1 VRVIVGIGGIA
12 VSTQREE
19 VLITHSL
26 GSCVGVALYDPVA
39 CVGGM
44 AHFMLP
50 LSKLDPAKAAREPG
64 LFADT
69 GLMLLFDEVIAAGGR
84 MSRLVCKVAGGARM
98 FGHEDRF
105 KTSERNYY
113 VVRKLLWKNNV
124 LIAGEEVGGSIPRTL
139 ILYMEDGRTTI
150 SSNRVEWAF

>member
-1 VRVIVGIGGIA
+1 MRVVIGIGEMAI
-12 VSTQREE
+12 SSRREE

-44 AHFMLP
+44 AHFLLP

-69 GLMLLFDEVIAAGGR
+69 GLLLLLDGMVAAGAHMR
-84 MSRLVCKVAGGARM
+84 RLICKVAGGARM
-98 FGHEDRF
+98 FDHEDRF

-113 VVRKLLWKNNV
+113 VVRKLLWKNNL

-139 ILYMEDGRTTI
+139 ILYMDNGRTAI
-150 SSNRVEWAF
+150 SSNRVEWVF

>member
-1 VRVIVGIGGIA
+1 MRIVVGIGEMAI
-12 VSTQREE
+12 STNRED

-26 GSCVGVALYDPVA
+26 GSCVGVTLFDPAA
-39 CVGGM
+39 CVGGI

-50 LSKLDPAKAAREPG
+50 LSKLNPAKAAQEPS

-69 GLMLLFDEVIAAGGR
+69 GLVLLLDRMFQAGADKT
-84 MSRLVCKVAGGARM
+84 RLVCKVAGGARM
-98 FGHEDRF
+98 FSHEDRF

-113 VVRKLLWKNNV
+113 VVRKLLWKNNI

-139 ILYMEDGRTTI
+139 ILYMDDGRTTI
-150 SSNRVEWAF
+150 SSKRTEWAL